1 MTRRTRT
8 TAVLLLGVAVGG
20 VSACVAVE
28 PVAGAGGGAVREAS
42 PAVTVAPRIAQ
53 PPAREALEAA
63 GAPYARTPPPKPPAV
78 SEAVRP
84 PPEPPRRRAAVQRS
98 VPPAPAPSVPAPPVA
113 LPDTGAELC
122 ALGERYGGWTPDSQ
136 VSRVCARTYGG

>member
-28 PVAGAGGGAVREAS
+28 PEAGTGVGAVREA
-42 PAVTVAPRIAQ
+42 PPRRTVAPRIVQ

-63 GAPYARTPPPKPPAV
+63 APLARTPPPKLQAT
-78 SEAVRP
+78 SAAVRP

-98 VPPAPAPSVPAPPVA
+98 APTTARPAPAPPTA
-113 LPDTGAELC
+113 LPDTGGELC
-122 ALGERYGGWTPDSQ
+122 ALGERYGGWKPDSPE
-136 VSRVCARTYGG
+136 SRLCEETYGD